1 MEFDYYFPLFNQLMY
16 GQLNPELPENA
27 ESQNYTLR
35 IEQQVTTHGKQVGTF
50 SLHYLKPVNLKCV
63 YYGQLLLSETNL
75 YCEDALEYIPTE
87 TDTRI
92 RSFLRDQILDKHLTT
107 CLERIGE
114 KIKTKNYRLE
124 ELEHPVVDADRDRL
138 SNIYIIHLL
147 KACVAKAY
155 LEIQEQLV
163 DVVSWKRTEEL
174 LYLGVV
180 KELQPIKHFL
190 VKKGKM
196 TPKTSEDK
204 ILDKQVKKNKLND
217 VDNKSDISP
226 NLIDSKQV
234 MKLLAISESGL
245 YRLKKAEKI
254 PLPTKIGKKDKYDEQ
269 KIIEYRDSLNQ

>member
-16 GQLNPELPENA
+16 GQLNPELPENS

-35 IEQQVTTHGKQVGTF
+35 IEQQIIIQGKQVGRF
-50 SLHYLKPVNLKCV
+50 SLRYLTPVNLKCV
-63 YYGQLLLSETNL
+63 YYLNLLQSETNL
-75 YCEDALEYIPTE
+75 YCEDALAYIPTE

-114 KIKTKNYRLE
+114 KIKTENYRFE

-190 VKKGKM
+190 VKQEKM
-196 TPKTSEDK
+196 TPKPSEDK
-204 ILDKQVKKNKLND
+204 LPDKQVKKNKSND
-217 VDNKSDISP
+217 VDNKSDGSP

-234 MKLLAISESGL
+234 MKLLEISESGL

>member
-1 MEFDYYFPLFNQLMY
+1 MEFDYYFPLFNQFMY
-16 GQLNPELPENA
+16 EQLNPELPENS

-35 IEQQVTTHGKQVGTF
+35 IEQQIIIQGKQVGRF
-50 SLHYLKPVNLKCV
+50 SLRYLKPVNLKCV
-63 YYGQLLLSETNL
+63 YYLNLLQSETNL
-75 YCEDALEYIPTE
+75 YCEDALAYIPTE

-114 KIKTKNYRLE
+114 KIKTEDYRLG
-124 ELEHPVVDADRDRL
+124 ELEHPVAAADRDRL
-138 SNIYIIHLL
+138 SNIYIFHLL
-147 KACVAKAY
+147 KACVAKVY
-155 LEIQEQLV
+155 LEIQELLI

-180 KELQPIKHFL
+180 KELQPVKLFL
-190 VKKGKM
+190 VKHEKM
-196 TPKTSEDK
+196 TPKPSEDK
-204 ILDKQVKKNKLND
+204 ILDEQVKKNKSND
-217 VDNKSDISP
+217 VDNKSDGSP

-234 MKLLAISESGL
+234 MKLLEISESGL
-245 YRLKKAEKI
+245 YRLKKAGKI